1 MAIEIHTLPE
11 HMPND
16 ALRYVGKPVNRV
28 EDPALVSGTVQ
39 FIDNLSLP
47 GMLHC
52 AILRSPHPHARIVS
66 VDVSAALA
74 AEGVVAVISGEDV
87 KRWCVPGFTAPEGW
101 GNYCMA
107 VDKVRFVGEP
117 VAAVAATSDV
127 VASAAR
133 PTTTATALPASRSS
147 VSHSVRER
155 ATEAAAATLTAVLPR
170 LAASDT
176 LPLLDRSATLA
187 GDLSR
192 LLSSYDLTQTG
203 VLAQQDAGGKI
214 QTVLRRALALMGT
227 PYRWGGTSPDSG
239 FDCSG
244 LVGYVFRTALGIE
257 LPRVSREMAT
267 KADAELIKD
276 RDELQQGDL
285 VFFGRKGRVNHVGIY
300 VGEGRFV
307 HSPSTGKDVRVDS
320 LVSGYWG
327 GRFMQARRVAM

>member
-1 MAIEIHTLPE
+1 MTTDDLQKGLPAASRARLRGVTRGLFCTT
-11 HMPND
+11 
-16 ALRYVGKPVNRV
+16 ALCLASLSAQAQVA
-28 EDPALVSGTVQ
+28 PAST
-39 FIDNLSLP
+39 D
-47 GMLHC
+47 
-52 AILRSPHPHARIVS
+52 
-66 VDVSAALA
+66 
-74 AEGVVAVISGEDV
+74 
-87 KRWCVPGFTAPEGW
+87 TAPSSEHG
-101 GNYCMA
+101 A
-107 VDKVRFVGEP
+107 P
-117 VAAVAATSDV
+117 AAAIAATSDV
-127 VASAAR
+127 VAIGTSPAAA
-133 PTTTATALPASRSS
+133 PVVVANPKSS
-147 VSHSVRER
+147 VSHAVRDR
-155 ATEAAAATLTAVLPR
+155 AAEAAAATLTALLPR

-214 QTVLRRALALMGT
+214 QTVLKRALALMGT

-320 LVSGYWG
+320 LVTGYWSG
-327 GRFMQARRVAM
+327 KFMQARRVAM

>member
-1 MAIEIHTLPE
+1 MTTDDLQNGLPAASRARLRGVTRGLFCTT
-11 HMPND
+11 
-16 ALRYVGKPVNRV
+16 ALCLASLSAQAQVA
-28 EDPALVSGTVQ
+28 PAST
-39 FIDNLSLP
+39 D
-47 GMLHC
+47 
-52 AILRSPHPHARIVS
+52 
-66 VDVSAALA
+66 
-74 AEGVVAVISGEDV
+74 
-87 KRWCVPGFTAPEGW
+87 TAPSSEHG
-101 GNYCMA
+101 A
-107 VDKVRFVGEP
+107 P
-117 VAAVAATSDV
+117 AAAIAATSDV
-127 VASAAR
+127 VAIGTS
-133 PTTTATALPASRSS
+133 PATAPVAVANPKSS
-147 VSHSVRER
+147 VSHAVRDR
-155 ATEAAAATLTAVLPR
+155 AAEAAAATLTALLPR

-257 LPRVSREMAT
+257 LPRVSHEMAT
-267 KADAELIKD
+267 KADAQLIKD

>member
-1 MAIEIHTLPE
+1 MTEMWGHYRPLIRCTDLHVTTDDQPQGLPAAARARLRGLTRTLFCST
-11 HMPND
+11 
-16 ALRYVGKPVNRV
+16 ALCLASLSAQAQV
-28 EDPALVSGTVQ
+28 AAAGT
-39 FIDNLSLP
+39 D
-47 GMLHC
+47 
-52 AILRSPHPHARIVS
+52 
-66 VDVSAALA
+66 
-74 AEGVVAVISGEDV
+74 
-87 KRWCVPGFTAPEGW
+87 TANTSEQ
-101 GNYCMA
+101 A
-107 VDKVRFVGEP
+107 TP

-155 ATEAAAATLTAVLPR
+155 ATEAATATLTAVLPR

-187 GDLSR
+187 SDLSR
-192 LLSSYDLTQTG
+192 LLADYNLTQSG
-203 VLAQQDAGGKI
+203 VLARQEAGGKV
-214 QTVLRRALALMGT
+214 QTVLKRALALMGT

-244 LVGYVFRTALGIE
+244 LVGYVFQTALGIE
-257 LPRVSREMAT
+257 LPRVSREMAS
-267 KADAELIKD
+267 KGDAELIKD

-320 LVSGYWG
+320 LETGYWS

>member
-1 MAIEIHTLPE
+1 MTTDDLPKGL
-11 HMPND
+11 PAASRARLRGVTRGLFCTT
-16 ALRYVGKPVNRV
+16 ALCLASLSAQAQVA
-28 EDPALVSGTVQ
+28 PAST
-39 FIDNLSLP
+39 D
-47 GMLHC
+47 
-52 AILRSPHPHARIVS
+52 
-66 VDVSAALA
+66 
-74 AEGVVAVISGEDV
+74 
-87 KRWCVPGFTAPEGW
+87 TAPSSEHG
-101 GNYCMA
+101 A
-107 VDKVRFVGEP
+107 P
-117 VAAVAATSDV
+117 AAAIAATSDV
-127 VASAAR
+127 VAIGTSPAAA
-133 PTTTATALPASRSS
+133 PVVVANPKSS
-147 VSHSVRER
+147 VSHAVRDR
-155 ATEAAAATLTAVLPR
+155 AAEAAAATLTALLPR

>member
-1 MAIEIHTLPE
+1 MTTDDLQNGLPAASRARLRGVTRGLFCTT
-11 HMPND
+11 
-16 ALRYVGKPVNRV
+16 ALCLASLSAQAQVA
-28 EDPALVSGTVQ
+28 PAST
-39 FIDNLSLP
+39 D
-47 GMLHC
+47 
-52 AILRSPHPHARIVS
+52 
-66 VDVSAALA
+66 
-74 AEGVVAVISGEDV
+74 
-87 KRWCVPGFTAPEGW
+87 TAPSSEHG
-101 GNYCMA
+101 A
-107 VDKVRFVGEP
+107 P
-117 VAAVAATSDV
+117 AAAIAATSDV
-127 VASAAR
+127 VAIGTS
-133 PTTTATALPASRSS
+133 PATAPVAVANPKSS
-147 VSHSVRER
+147 VSHAVRDR
-155 ATEAAAATLTAVLPR
+155 AAEAAAATLTALLPR

-214 QTVLRRALALMGT
+214 QTVLKRALALMGT

-267 KADAELIKD
+267 KADAQLIKD

-320 LVSGYWG
+320 LVTGYWSG
-327 GRFMQARRVAM
+327 KFMQARRVAM